1 MKRPGGAG
9 PGSRASVAAPRG
21 RARRSPLALYLS
33 RTFESLSVPEFRLVW
48 LSMLLMMAGMNMQ
61 MVARGVLTYD
71 LSNSPFMVGLVGA
84 GFAPPVL
91 LFSLFGGAVADRMD
105 RKRIILLAQIG
116 MTLLT
121 VVIAAF
127 IHAGAV
133 TIWHLFGASLFQ
145 GTLFSFLMPARQSMI
160 PRLVGDR
167 LISNALALNAM
178 GMSMMTLLAPGV
190 GGVIYGAWGPAAAYD
205 AIVLFNLGALV
216 FTWLLP
222 SVVVAGVQRD
232 VLSDI
237 RDGFRYVWRNR
248 TVMALLMIA
257 LGTTMLAM
265 PARNLLPVYVEDL
278 FERGP
283 EAVGLMLSVF
293 GGGALVGSIFI
304 AGLRRGA
311 RRGLYLVLATLLS
324 GLSIF
329 LLSVAP
335 TYGVAVAV
343 MLFMGLADVGRRA
356 LNNALVMEQTDDEH
370 RGRVSGI
377 WMMNFG
383 LMPIGTL
390 SVAGI
395 AQVWGIR
402 LAAAG
407 AGVLLVAFAMWFLLV
422 SRRVRSL

>member
-222 SVVVAGVQRD
+222 SVVVAGVRRD

-304 AGLRRGA
+304 AGLRSGA

-324 GLSIF
+324 GLSIV

-390 SVAGI
+390 SFAGVAQ
-395 AQVWGIR
+395 AWGIR
-402 LAAAG
+402 LAAGG